1 MADFTYEVG
10 GWGLRIRFGSDAYAS
25 YNIYSPHT
33 LYNSPIFY
41 TTPPFF
47 RAYDLVL
54 LRWLCYEV
62 ISKSLSSNELNRFI

>member
-33 LYNSPIFY
+33 LYNSAILRR
-41 TTPPFF
+41 FF
-47 RAYDLVL
+47 ALTI
-54 LRWLCYEV
+54 LCYCGG
-62 ISKSLSSNELNRFI
+62 